1 MQPTPIKLL
10 NVFAYLIAGLVVVAF
25 VAGTITYLL
34 AGEEAAAVAGKISLV
49 AGPLVG
55 ALVGWSRN
63 FR

>member
-1 MQPTPIKLL
+1 MKPTPIKPL
-10 NVFAYLIAGLVVVAF
+10 NVFAYLVAGLVAVAF
-25 VAGTITYLL
+25 VAGTVTYLV
-34 AGEEAAAVAGKISLV
+34 AGEAAAAVAGKISLG